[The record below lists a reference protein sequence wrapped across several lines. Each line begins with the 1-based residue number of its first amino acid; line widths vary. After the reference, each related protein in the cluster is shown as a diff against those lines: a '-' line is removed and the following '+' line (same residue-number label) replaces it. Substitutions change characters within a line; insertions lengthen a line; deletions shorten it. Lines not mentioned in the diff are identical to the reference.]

1 MADKLNGQE
10 IQGYKISKQ
19 IGEGKFSTVYKA
31 VTENNE
37 IYALKKIKV
46 TLIDT
51 DFRHD
56 GPQTTRKMSQGSQAH
71 AAVGASQHN
80 QTNRIVYS

>member
-1 MADKLNGQE
+1 MDDKLNGQE
-10 IQGYKISKQ
+10 IQGYKIIKQ

-46 TLIDT
+46 RLILID
-51 DFRHD
+51 F
-56 GPQTTRKMSQGSQAH
+56 
-71 AAVGASQHN
+71 
-80 QTNRIVYS
+80 